1 MSNSRDKLKEQLESV
16 KRNII
21 ASSLTPED
29 TEAWLEKFIYLQ
41 RQIDIEPTII
51 HVAEKDLIKEYDNN
65 SIVVLRCK
73 GCIIWKMRGGL
84 YRVVYPRMTAE
95 YNFLI
100 QLLDMKDNYDSL
112 SKEEQAAYD
121 AYYFGYFLL
130 CQLPSAL
137 VSNDKWFFKAV
148 NIAARGM
155 SRFVNEVL
163 NAPLQ
168 EETPIENAEFETKM
182 EVAEELLEDG
192 KDTD

>member
-16 KRNII
+16 KHNII
-21 ASSLTPED
+21 ASSPNPKD
-29 TEAWLEKFIYLQ
+29 TEAQLEKFISLQ
-41 RQIDIEPTII
+41 KQIDIEPTII
-51 HVAEKDLIKEYDNN
+51 HVAEKDLIKAYDNN

-73 GCIIWKMRGGL
+73 GCIIWEMRGGL

-112 SKEEQAAYD
+112 SKGEQAAYE

-137 VSNDKWFFKAV
+137 VSNDKWFSKAV

-163 NAPLQ
+163 NTPLQ

-182 EVAEELLEDG
+182 EVANELLKENAG
-192 KDTD
+192 SK